1 MGLGL
6 AGLRALANNR
16 CFSAKAIGMRNIP
29 LHTVDATPRPVLA
42 IGTDYPPGTLL
53 AAHSHRRAQF
63 LYGMSGLM
71 DVLTDDGAWVVPP
84 YNGVWIPPGKRHQV
98 RMRGVST
105 RSLYIEPEAVPRP
118 GEQCE
123 ALLVSPLLHE
133 LLLASAD
140 VPALYDTQ
148 GRDGLLVALML
159 AELSRARPLPLFAP
173 IPQEP
178 RVAQLCLAF
187 LAQPDIRVTP
197 QDWAHR
203 LNWSLRTFTRRF
215 RTLTGLSFAQWR
227 QQACLMAA
235 VTRLAAGESVTRVAL
250 DLGYESPSAFSS
262 MYRRMMGEAPSAL
275 RHTVV

>member
-1 MGLGL
+1 
-6 AGLRALANNR
+6 
-16 CFSAKAIGMRNIP
+16 MRNIA
-29 LHTVDATPRPVLA
+29 LHDVDATPRAVLA

-53 AAHSHRRAQF
+53 PAHSHRRAQF

-71 DVLTDDGAWVVPP
+71 DVHTDDGAWVVPP

-105 RSLYIEPEAVPRP
+105 RSLYIEPAAVPRA

-133 LLLASAD
+133 LLLASAE
-140 VPALYDTQ
+140 VPALYDAQ
-148 GRDGLLVALML
+148 GRDGLLMALML
-159 AELSRARPLPLFAP
+159 AELECARPLPLFAP
-173 IPQEP
+173 IPEEP
-178 RVAQLCLAF
+178 RLAQLCQAF
-187 LAQPDIRVTP
+187 LAEPDVRVGA
-197 QDWAHR
+197 QAWASQ

-215 RTLTGLSFAQWR
+215 RQLTGLSFGQWR

-235 VTRLAAGESVTRVAL
+235 VTRLAAGASVTRVAL

-275 RHTVV
+275 RRTTV